1 MFCLPKRRV
10 TQMKDEVGDDPLC
23 SVCSTLD
30 LRAILRNGIREEHAV
45 SLGHL
50 TDILNKHDQCG
61 LCRLIFIGNHPFR
74 QPVIDLSGFTCTL
87 YTHGRPSILNKGA
100 MHLYLCIETSAKA
113 VVPLIL
119 EIRLL
124 EEAFSMIGGPRE
136 FYGRSVGQ
144 SVDVGLIK
152 RWVRTCRKRHRE
164 TCETDWWRGPGE
176 VLPNTVR
183 VVDVARM
190 AIVPAPSSCRYVALS
205 YIWGGTGEGYRTTQA
220 NIKQRGIPGGLDAS
234 MMPGTISDTIQ
245 LVRQLGERYLWI
257 DALCIVQ
264 DDLEDKAV
272 QIGVM
277 ELIYGNSA
285 FTIFAAGCISARD
298 PLPGVRPGTRD
309 PKQHI
314 AKIQGLHLALPLP
327 FADRVVTSSKWN
339 ERGWTY
345 QEVMLSRRRFFFTA
359 RQVYFECGKGLCS
372 EEMVTDPGSVVYS
385 GLAMPRVIPTSA
397 LAVHRRRD
405 SYVELYIRIVNAYMQ
420 RKLTVESDVVDA
432 VEALLKGLT
441 KAFELAGG
449 DYDKAFRFGMLLT
462 GGLQEALLW
471 QPTVNAPNSRRVPT
485 NEMRMAWPSWSWAAW
500 RGAVKYNG
508 SHIFGSHVSVN
519 FHSGRS
525 DDGFRINESL
535 VEWYVVDDDGRPNH
549 QYVEQRWR
557 MIHGPE
563 SHDIRLIETVAYIAP
578 KGDIDIQQLITE
590 NAPLL
595 PGTLVFRTTYSRFD
609 VTKLDDVC
617 NANTATNYAIYSI
630 LSDIP
635 RPSTLVGRIILPS
648 STPSPTS
655 YGFVVLSRASPCDGS
670 YDEERLGKQYAGCML
685 YVMAVQKMRNDKRFE
700 RVGVGI
706 IFEQAWMQSKPGEKI
721 VYLG

>member
-1 MFCLPKRRV
+1 MSYLSKRRG
-10 TQMKDEVGDDPLC
+10 TQMKDEVEDDPLC

-30 LRAILRNGIREEHAV
+30 LRAILRNGIREVHAV

-61 LCRLIFIGNHPFR
+61 LCRLIFIGNHSFR

-87 YTHGRPSILNKGA
+87 CTHGRLSYLNKGA

-113 VVPLIL
+113 VIPLQL

-124 EEAFSMIGGPRE
+124 EESVSTIGGPRE
-136 FYGRSVGQ
+136 FYGRRVGQ
-144 SVDVGLIK
+144 DVDVGLIK
-152 RWVRTCRKRHRE
+152 RWVRTCEKKHRE
-164 TCETDWWRGPGE
+164 ACEKDWWRGPGE
-176 VLPNTVR
+176 VLPNAVR
-183 VVDVARM
+183 VMDVIRM
-190 AIVPAPSSCRYVALS
+190 AIVPAPSSCRYVTLS
-205 YIWGGTGEGYRTTQA
+205 YVWGGTGEGYKTTQA

-264 DDLEDKAV
+264 DDLGDQAV
-272 QIGVM
+272 QIGAM

-285 FTIFAAGCISARD
+285 FTIFAVGCSSARD

-309 PKQHI
+309 PKQQI

-327 FADRVVTSSKWN
+327 FAHKLITPSEWN

-345 QEVMLSRRRFFFTA
+345 QEAMLSRRRIFFTPH
-359 RQVYFECGKGLCS
+359 QVYFECRNGLCS
-372 EEMVTDPGSVVYS
+372 EEMATDPGVAYHGVAISQ
-385 GLAMPRVIPTSA
+385 VIPTSA
-397 LAVHRRRD
+397 LEVHRERD
-405 SYVELYIRIVNAYMQ
+405 SYVRLYIGIVNKYTQ
-420 RKLTVESDVVDA
+420 RKLTVESDIVDA

-449 DYDKAFRFGMLLT
+449 NYDKAFRFGMLLT
-462 GGLQEALLW
+462 GGLQVALLW
-471 QPTVNAPNSRRVPT
+471 QPVVNAPNSRRVPT
-485 NEMRMAWPSWSWAAW
+485 NEMRTTWPSWSWAAW
-500 RGAVKYNG
+500 RGAVRYYG

-519 FHSGRS
+519 FYAGRS
-525 DDGFRINESL
+525 TDDVRIDESL
-535 VEWYVVDDDGRPNH
+535 VEFYVVDDDGHPNH
-549 QYVEQRWR
+549 QYVE
-557 MIHGPE
+557 HH
-563 SHDIRLIETVAYIAP
+563 SRLIKPIAYVAP
-578 KGDIDIQQLITE
+578 KGDIDLQQLIAE

-609 VTKLDDVC
+609 VTKPDDVR
-617 NANTATNYAIYSI
+617 NANTVTNYDIYSI

-635 RPSTLVGRIILPS
+635 QPLTLVGRIILPS

-655 YGFVVLSRASPCDGS
+655 YEFVVLSRASPCDGL
-670 YDEERLGKQYAGCML
+670 YDEERFGKQYAGCML
-685 YVMAVQKMRNDKRFE
+685 YAMAVQKMRNDKRFE